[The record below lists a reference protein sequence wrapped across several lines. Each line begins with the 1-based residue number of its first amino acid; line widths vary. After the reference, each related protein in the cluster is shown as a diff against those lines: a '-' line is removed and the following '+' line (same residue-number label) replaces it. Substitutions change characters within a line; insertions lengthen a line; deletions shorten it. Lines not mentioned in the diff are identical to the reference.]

1 MRFGV
6 FIVALLLALPDIAA
20 AQSSKHERDMQT
32 IDATMQTVKLTPAQ
46 RAQVTKLRQE
56 GAKLHYAGNHGAA
69 DSAFEKAKA
78 ILASA
83 R

>member
-1 MRFGV
+1 
-6 FIVALLLALPDIAA
+6 
-20 AQSSKHERDMQT
+20 MQT
-32 IDATMQTVKLTPAQ
+32 IDATMQAAKLTPAQ

-56 GAKLHYAGNHGAA
+56 GAKLHCAGKHGAA
-69 DSAFEKAKA
+69 EVSLEKAKA

>member
-1 MRFGV
+1 
-6 FIVALLLALPDIAA
+6 
-20 AQSSKHERDMQT
+20 MQT
-32 IDATMQTVKLTPAQ
+32 IDTTMQTAKLTPAR

-56 GAKLHYAGNHGAA
+56 GAKLHCAGKHGAA
-69 DSAFEKAKA
+69 EVSLEKAKA

>member
-1 MRFGV
+1 MRTKAEGPCC
-6 FIVALLLALPDIAA
+6 AEP
-20 AQSSKHERDMQT
+20 SKHERDMQT
-32 IDATMQTVKLTPAQ
+32 IDATMQAAKLTPAQ

-56 GAKLHYAGNHGAA
+56 GAKLHYAGKNGAA
-69 DSAFEKAKA
+69 EASLEKAKA